1 MSVLRHVVES
11 ISPASAAHA
20 EGARL
25 HAAAAGT
32 PMLERLAARLGG
44 AQHTP
49 RPRAERRTIV
59 VVAGDHGAG
68 DPGIPMGAS
77 HPTVIAAHAI
87 SDGSAA
93 LARFARAAHAPIL
106 LVDAGAAERAAMPAT
121 AVQLGRGATRD
132 LLREPAMT
140 VVDASLALEAGIALS
155 VSLVDAGLDLA
166 AIGAIGI
173 GAEVSVAALLGA
185 SGAPASGGA
194 ANLDLDAGAAEAF
207 TKGRA
212 LANADGLELL
222 ATFGGPETGV
232 LAGLMLGCA
241 SMNVPVLLDGEAT
254 CAAALVAAQ
263 LAPAVTGYLVAT
275 HGGPRRLLGVLGL
288 EPVFEVGL
296 GHGEGTGA
304 AMVIPLADQVAA
316 LVRAG

>member
-32 PMLERLAARLGG
+32 PILERLAARLGG

-49 RPRAERRTIV
+49 RPRAARRTIV

-77 HPTVIAAHAI
+77 HPTIVAAHAI
-87 SDGSAA
+87 ADGTAA
-93 LARFARAAHAPIL
+93 LAQVARAAHAPIL
-106 LVDAGAAERAAMPAT
+106 LVDAGATERAAMPAS
-121 AVQLGRGATRD
+121 AVQLGRGPTRD

-140 VVDASLALEAGIALS
+140 VVDASLALEAGIALA
-155 VSLVDAGLDLA
+155 VSLVDQGLDFL

-173 GAEVSVAALLGA
+173 GAEVSAAALLGA
-185 SGAPASGGA
+185 AHGDTAT
-194 ANLDLDAGAAEAF
+194 DVDAGVAEAF
-207 TKGRA
+207 AKGRA
-212 LANADGLELL
+212 LGDADDLELL
-222 ATFGGPETGV
+222 AMFGGPETGV

-254 CAAALVAAQ
+254 CAAALVAAKR
-263 LAPAVTGYLVAT
+263 APAVTGYLVAT
-275 HGGPRRLLGVLGL
+275 HGGPRRMLAVLGL

-304 AMVIPLADQVAA
+304 AMVIPLVDQVAA